1 MFGKRLDA
9 AGLARARKIIA
20 TQGQAARF
28 RNGGQLAEA
37 TAKLREVEVLKR
49 EHDLL
54 KAYRENQQLVEYLRK
69 VQSLHNNSWEGPF
82 AHGM

>member
-1 MFGKRLDA
+1 M
-9 AGLARARKIIA
+9 RKS
-20 TQGQAARF
+20 
-28 RNGGQLAEA
+28 GQLAEA
-37 TAKLREVEVLKR
+37 RAKLREVKVLKK

-54 KAYRENQQLVEYLRK
+54 NACRENQQLVEYLRK